1 MEASMPRTSKGK
13 RKSEVVPAVGIVGLS
28 LSMAGGASAAAALP
42 VGDLS
47 AQEVAL
53 RPEVSAGLQLHEEEI
68 AAVSLATFD
77 LFDKEE
83 ASTTR
88 DGNVQLAG
96 WRGCR
101 CGGWRGCRGCWGWR
115 GGRGGGGCRGGRGGR
130 GGGWAAGAGAAAGAA
145 GAAGVVAADADADR
159 ADLLTATTI

>member
-1 MEASMPRTSKGK
+1 MEAIMPRTSKGK

-68 AAVSLATFD
+68 ADVSLATFY

-101 CGGWRGCRGCWGWR
+101 GCRCGCGGWRYWRGCRGCGCR
-115 GGRGGGGCRGGRGGR
+115 GCGCRGCGGCRC
-130 GGGWAAGAGAAAGAA
+130 
-145 GAAGVVAADADADR
+145 
-159 ADLLTATTI
+159 

>member
-1 MEASMPRTSKGK
+1 MEAIMPRTSKEK

-68 AAVSLATFD
+68 ADVSLATFY

-83 ASTTR
+83 ASATR

-101 CGGWRGCRGCWGWR
+101 CGGWRGCRGCWGW
-115 GGRGGGGCRGGRGGR
+115 GGAAGGGAGAA
-130 GGGWAAGAGAAAGAA
+130 AAGAGAAA

>member
-1 MEASMPRTSKGK
+1 MEAIMPRTSKEK

-42 VGDLS
+42 VGGLS
-47 AQEVAL
+47 AQEV

-68 AAVSLATFD
+68 ADVSLATFY

-96 WRGCR
+96 WRGGR
-101 CGGWRGCRGCWGWR
+101 CGGAR
-115 GGRGGGGCRGGRGGR
+115 GGSRPARGWAGLPRGGLARLPRVLGLARLPRVRGLPRVPR
-130 GGGWAAGAGAAAGAA
+130 MSL
-145 GAAGVVAADADADR
+145 R
-159 ADLLTATTI
+159 RMPMLT

>member
-1 MEASMPRTSKGK
+1 MPRTSKGK

-68 AAVSLATFD
+68 ADVSLATFY

-83 ASTTR
+83 ASTTQGR
-88 DGNVQLAG
+88 ERPTRGLARLPLRG
-96 WRGCR
+96 LARVPRVLALARLPRVRRLPRVPRVRCGGCR
-101 CGGWRGCRGCWGWR
+101 C
-115 GGRGGGGCRGGRGGR
+115 
-130 GGGWAAGAGAAAGAA
+130 
-145 GAAGVVAADADADR
+145 
-159 ADLLTATTI
+159 

>member
-1 MEASMPRTSKGK
+1 MEAIMPRTSKGK

-42 VGDLS
+42 VGDRS
-47 AQEVAL
+47 AQEV

-68 AAVSLATFD
+68 ADVSLATFY

-101 CGGWRGCRGCWGWR
+101 CGGW
-115 GGRGGGGCRGGRGGR
+115 GRSR
-130 GGGWAAGAGAAAGAA
+130 
-145 GAAGVVAADADADR
+145 
-159 ADLLTATTI
+159 

>member
-1 MEASMPRTSKGK
+1 MEAIMPRTSKEK

-42 VGDLS
+42 VGGLS
-47 AQEVAL
+47 AQEV

-68 AAVSLATFD
+68 ADVSLATFY

-101 CGGWRGCRGCWGWR
+101 CGGWRGCRGCWGW
-115 GGRGGGGCRGGRGGR
+115 GGAAGGGAGAA
-130 GGGWAAGAGAAAGAA
+130 AAGAGAAA

>member
-68 AAVSLATFD
+68 ADVSLATFY

-83 ASTTR
+83 ASTTQ

-101 CGGWRGCRGCWGWR
+101 CGGWRGCRGCWR
-115 GGRGGGGCRGGRGGR
+115 LARLPRLRGCR
-130 GGGWAAGAGAAAGAA
+130 GAA
-145 GAAGVVAADADADR
+145 GAAGVVAADADADC

>member
-1 MEASMPRTSKGK
+1 MPRTSKGK

-68 AAVSLATFD
+68 ADVSLATFY

-83 ASTTR
+83 ASTTQ

-101 CGGWRGCRGCWGWR
+101 GCRCGWRGSRGLAFWRGCRGC
-115 GGRGGGGCRGGRGGR
+115 GGRRGCRGCRGCGGCRC
-130 GGGWAAGAGAAAGAA
+130 
-145 GAAGVVAADADADR
+145 
-159 ADLLTATTI
+159 

>member
-1 MEASMPRTSKGK
+1 MEAIMPRISKRK

-68 AAVSLATFD
+68 ADVSLATFY

-83 ASTTR
+83 ASATR

-101 CGGWRGCRGCWGWR
+101 GCRCGGWRWRGCRGCGCR
-115 GGRGGGGCRGGRGGR
+115 GCRGCRGCGGCGGCRC
-130 GGGWAAGAGAAAGAA
+130 
-145 GAAGVVAADADADR
+145 
-159 ADLLTATTI
+159 

>member
-68 AAVSLATFD
+68 ADVSLATFY

-96 WRGCR
+96 WRGWRCGGRGGGGGWRGCR
-101 CGGWRGCRGCWGWR
+101 GCGGWRGCRGC
-115 GGRGGGGCRGGRGGR
+115 GGCRGCRGCR
-130 GGGWAAGAGAAAGAA
+130 CGGC
-145 GAAGVVAADADADR
+145 R
-159 ADLLTATTI
+159 Y

>member
-42 VGDLS
+42 AGDLS

-68 AAVSLATFD
+68 ADVSLATFY

-101 CGGWRGCRGCWGWR
+101 CGGWRGCRCGGWRGCRGCWGWR
-115 GGRGGGGCRGGRGGR
+115 GCRGCGGCRGCRGCR
-130 GGGWAAGAGAAAGAA
+130 ACRCGGC
-145 GAAGVVAADADADR
+145 R
-159 ADLLTATTI
+159 C

>member
-13 RKSEVVPAVGIVGLS
+13 RKSEVVPAVGIGGLF

-42 VGDLS
+42 AGDLS

-68 AAVSLATFD
+68 ADVSLATFY

-101 CGGWRGCRGCWGWR
+101 CGGCRGCWGWR
-115 GGRGGGGCRGGRGGR
+115 GGRGCGGCRGCRGCR
-130 GGGWAAGAGAAAGAA
+130 GCWGCGGC
-145 GAAGVVAADADADR
+145 R
-159 ADLLTATTI
+159 C